1 MHSNAIVVATVVAG
15 AGWGA
20 LVDLRTRRVPNALT
34 GSLALAGVT
43 LAASGMTGVS
53 VWSSLAGLALG
64 LALMLPGHVI
74 GATGAGDVKLFA
86 AAGAVMG
93 AGQVLPAFL
102 YCDVGRRCHR
112 PGCRGSAAPVETH
125 AGDGSQPDCDPRG
138 QRRRNRRVATQTT
151 DLHMRP
157 RLRSALRSRRS
168 AFKRGNQCRR

>member
-93 AGQVLPAFL
+93 AGRVLPAFL
-102 YCDVGRRCHR
+102 YATLAGGVIALVVAAQRHRLKHTLATAASLIATRAANVAEIEGRHANNRFAYAPAIAVGTVL
-112 PGCRGSAAPVETH
+112 AALGV
-125 AGDGSQPDCDPRG
+125 
-138 QRRRNRRVATQTT
+138 
-151 DLHMRP
+151 
-157 RLRSALRSRRS
+157 
-168 AFKRGNQCRR
+168 